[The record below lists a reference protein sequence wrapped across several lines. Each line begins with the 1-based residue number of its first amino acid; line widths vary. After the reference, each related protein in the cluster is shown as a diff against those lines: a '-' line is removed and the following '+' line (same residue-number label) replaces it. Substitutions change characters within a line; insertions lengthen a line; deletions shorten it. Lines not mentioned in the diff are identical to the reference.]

1 MTLTA
6 TGLSKTF
13 RKANGRSP
21 SNEWKTI
28 YYEDVCIVR
37 VLYENLDR
45 NKMIYFRTQSETF
58 LEKPDNAAR
67 VKRPI

>member
-6 TGLSKTF
+6 TGLSKTV
-13 RKANGRSP
+13 RKGNGRSP
-21 SNEWKTI
+21 SNRWKTI
-28 YYEDVCIVR
+28 SYEDVCIVK
-37 VLYENLDR
+37 VLYESLDR
-45 NKMIYFRTQSETF
+45 NKMIYFRTHSETF

>member
-6 TGLSKTF
+6 SGLSKTV

-21 SNEWKTI
+21 SDRWKTNC
-28 YYEDVCIVR
+28 YEDVCIVK
-37 VLYENLDR
+37 VLYESLDR
-45 NKMIYFRTQSETF
+45 NNVIYFRTHSETF
-58 LEKPDNAAR
+58 LEKPGNAAR